1 MGVGQNAVDGKLSVL
16 SNPRSYGRSFH
27 DGREPAMEDCDT
39 TGLNFAEQWERAYEI
54 DPPFVFVTGWNEWIA
69 GRFDKD
75 APFHDPGPVTFV
87 DQFNQEFSR
96 DCEPMKGGHGD
107 NYYYQLASQ
116 IRRYKGVRP
125 IVPIMPQ
132 PITIDGCLE
141 DWKEVQPEYRDTV
154 GDPVRRDYR
163 GWGSD
168 MRYVN
173 RTGRNDLV
181 QAKVSFDEEN
191 VYFYVRTRE
200 QLTAASD
207 PNWMLLLIDS
217 DCSVKTGW
225 LGYDWIVNRRPLQ
238 DGKAIAEANLGGDY
252 SWDSPVEVSLQV
264 GENELE
270 LAVPRE
276 MLGLTAFP
284 AVIDFK
290 WADNIRQN
298 GQWSDFTLNG
308 DVAPNARFNYRAR
321 IDTAN

>member
-1 MGVGQNAVDGKLSVL
+1 
-16 SNPRSYGRSFH
+16 
-27 DGREPAMEDCDT
+27 
-39 TGLNFAEQWERAYEI
+39 
-54 DPPFVFVTGWNEWIA
+54 
-69 GRFDKD
+69 
-75 APFHDPGPVTFV
+75 
-87 DQFNQEFSR
+87 
-96 DCEPMKGGHGD
+96 
-107 NYYYQLASQ
+107 LASQ

-125 IVPIMPQ
+125 TAPVRPQ
-132 PITIDGCLE
+132 ALSIDGRFE
-141 DWKEVQPEYRDTV
+141 DWKEVQPEYRDTI
-154 GDPVRRDYR
+154 GDPVCRDYR
-163 GWGSD
+163 GWGPD

-181 QAKVSFDEEN
+181 QAKVSFDDEK
-191 VYFYVRTRE
+191 VYFCVRTRE
-200 QLTAASD
+200 NLSAASD

-217 DCSVKTGW
+217 DSSVKTGW

-238 DGKAIAEANLGGDY
+238 AGKAIAEANRGGEY
-252 SWDSPVEVSLQV
+252 LWDSPVEVSLQV

-308 DVAPNARFNYRAR
+308 DVAPNDRFNYRAR
-321 IDTAN
+321 LESAN